1 MGIHMKN
8 NDEIEKILNEIGN
21 KDAEKADENIEKS
34 ADESVNFQKEIS
46 EEFFDSAAKSDALDE
61 DIHESEENIEN
72 KKSKKNKIIIAIAA
86 AVAAIAV
93 ICGVYFGV
101 FYDKEQE
108 KPSAPP
114 SETETVT
121 QAPAVILNPL
131 TGEAGYNK
139 NAVGKRPVSVVIDNA
154 SGARPQYNM
163 DAADMVM
170 EGEVEGG
177 ETRMLWFFS
186 DITNLPEQIGPTRS
200 ARPSFVEF
208 SQFFDSVYVHF
219 GGSHSKGDYIGGYEV
234 IKNNNVD
241 DIDGMSVSSC
251 FRRTSDKSSPHNAA
265 LLGDKLPAAIE
276 KKNYRTDINEQ
287 SFCAFGFNEKVQALS
302 DIPCNSVSVK
312 ISSKTNTHTFNY
324 NSTEQVYTNESDYRA
339 SVNFTNIIVMY
350 VNSKYIDKQ
359 DYKGSGKT
367 ETYLNYDFSS
377 GDGKLISC
385 GTVVDFNWSVTN
397 GKLSFK
403 DMNGNELKL
412 NPGKSWIALASANH
426 SGSATIS

>member
-1 MGIHMKN
+1 MKN
-8 NDEIEKILNEIGN
+8 NDEIEKILNEIG
-21 KDAEKADENIEKS
+21 KSSAEKADENIEKPD
-34 ADESVNFQKEIS
+34 DESINFQKEIS
-46 EEFFDSAAKSDALDE
+46 EEFFNSA
-61 DIHESEENIEN
+61 EENDAFHEEN
-72 KKSKKNKIIIAIAA
+72 READQDKKPSKNKIIIAIAA
-86 AVAAIAV
+86 AVAVVAV

-101 FYDKEQE
+101 FHNKGPAE
-108 KPSAPP
+108 PSSQP

-139 NAVGKRPVSVVIDNA
+139 NAVGKRPISVVIDNA

-163 DAADMVM
+163 SAADIVV

-186 DITNLPEQIGPTRS
+186 DMTNLPEQIGPTRS

-208 SQFFDSVYVHF
+208 SQFFDSIYVHF
-219 GGSHSKGDYIGGYEV
+219 GGSHSKGDYVGGYEV

-265 LLGDKLPAAIE
+265 LIGDNLVAAIE

-287 SFCAFGFNEKVQALS
+287 SFCTLSFNEKVQTLS
-302 DIPCNSVSVK
+302 DVPCNSASVK

-324 NSTEQVYTNESDYRA
+324 DSAAMVYTNQSDYKA
-339 SVNFTNIIVMY
+339 PVSFTNIIVMY
-350 VNSKYIDKQ
+350 ANSKYIDKQ
-359 DYKGSGKT
+359 NYKGSGQT
-367 ETYLNYDFSS
+367 ETYLNYDFTS
-377 GDGKLISC
+377 GSGKLISC
-385 GTVVDFNWSVTN
+385 GTTVDFNWNVTN
-397 GKLSFK
+397 GKLSFT
-403 DMNGNELKL
+403 DTNGNELKL

-426 SGSATIS
+426 SGSVTVS